1 MVLDSVHLM
10 YEAGYDVLPNNL
22 NPLKQG
28 WVRPPNAMDG
38 IPAPLSITVN
48 PEDSKISKVKR
59 YVFNTLYFKCNFKIH
74 QQNLCRIK
82 KACLRGL
89 EYQCH

>member
-1 MVLDSVHLM
+1 MM
-10 YEAGYDVLPNNL
+10 FEAGYNVLPKNL

-59 YVFNTLYFKCNFKIH
+59 YVFNTLY
-74 QQNLCRIK
+74 
-82 KACLRGL
+82 
-89 EYQCH
+89 

>member
-1 MVLDSVHLM
+1 MLHMFYHSRYNWMILDSVHLL
-10 YEAGYDVLPNNL
+10 YEAGFNVLPNNM

-48 PEDSKISKVKR
+48 PEDTIISKVKSVR
-59 YVFNTLYFKCNFKIH
+59 LKKR
-74 QQNLCRIK
+74 QN
-82 KACLRGL
+82 
-89 EYQCH
+89 

>member
-38 IPAPLSITVN
+38 IPAPLSVTVN
-48 PEDSKISKVKR
+48 PEDSIISKVRTYDKYLIR
-59 YVFNTLYFKCNFKIH
+59 SFGTPASIS
-74 QQNLCRIK
+74 QMD
-82 KACLRGL
+82 
-89 EYQCH
+89 

>member
-1 MVLDSVHLM
+1 MILDTTHLL
-10 YEAGYDVLPNNL
+10 YEAGYDVLPNNI

-48 PEDSKISKVKR
+48 PEDTIISKVNIFEDIRLSHHISLK
-59 YVFNTLYFKCNFKIH
+59 FS
-74 QQNLCRIK
+74 
-82 KACLRGL
+82 
-89 EYQCH
+89 